1 MTDASNVRP
10 VSPENYVTPRDVKK
24 SKPQSRT
31 IQSFSPGSAGRYGKY
46 AMLREKYQ
54 SRAKSRPPTASS
66 LSTSSSTSTSS
77 VSSASSPSPQSTS
90 HTENEAETEQFW
102 SRYKR
107 QDTKKQSIGKFIK
120 RALSINL
127 KSRPVRNCKSK
138 TSLDIL
144 DQNCEDQPGTTT
156 GEGLYDEVY
165 TTEAYQQVYY
175 HQQLLKKSKLKNR
188 SMSEIVL

>member
-1 MTDASNVRP
+1 M
-10 VSPENYVTPRDVKK
+10 TPRDVKK
-24 SKPQSRT
+24 LRPQ
-31 IQSFSPGSAGRYGKY
+31 IQSFSPGPGGRYGKL

-54 SRAKSRPPTASS
+54 NRAKSRPPAASS

-144 DQNCEDQPGTTT
+144 DQNCEDQPTTTT

-165 TTEAYQQVYY
+165 TETYQQVYY
-175 HQQLLKKSKLKNR
+175 HQQLHNKSKLKNR